1 MVTLPYTVGS
11 FDRQEP
17 VNTTAGYNAT
27 AVPQALEAA
36 GGVVQQAGLEK
47 QRIDYLNE
55 ATTAQQRLNAA
66 KSQMA
71 TYFYG
76 DGTPENPGV
85 LSKRGADLNGVVEKY
100 QDYASTMKDTVLQ
113 GINNPMLQKQMGSEV
128 DSLTTDHQGR
138 LEEFVQGQQRDM
150 RGNTL
155 EATKSLSND
164 DISRNY
170 LSDQSFSDNMAQID
184 GASRAQAAMNG
195 VLPGDPRFTQI
206 MQNGRDGAFSSRFN
220 PMLNSGDPAQIAKA
234 VTEYDHYRPMM
245 SADLVAKM
253 DGPIKA
259 ALPIATAVQTIQN
272 TNMKLANPDN
282 LPPDVISQAQAMRES
297 GGKQWG
303 GPGTVKGSS
312 DPTTSNEGA
321 VGVMQIEPGT
331 GPDAAKMAGLP
342 WRPDLFNQG
351 QTGNAQKDAEAT
363 QYNMA
368 LGHAYRE
375 GLAKQYGSQT
385 MALLAYN
392 AGPGNV
398 QDVMNGTNDHG
409 HNPGLVKLGDP
420 SKGGISPQDFVKN
433 FPNSDARQ
441 YVNDVINLTG
451 VKNKIVPDSV
461 INQTVASSPLLA
473 QEHIR
478 QMFDAQN
485 NAARAA
491 QMQQQQQVVGQA
503 VQTAVKTGNKM
514 LTPELQ
520 SQMQNMGYLDKFK
533 TWNPTQS
540 DQQTLAGIYSMDAP
554 QMAKLNLDNPSLML
568 SLSVSDRNAL
578 KQQQQNMGDPA
589 TLASV
594 QQQKQM
600 VTDTLNRLGRVN
612 KNAIDSTN
620 VDENGLPTM
629 KADYAQSIVA
639 TNDIVNQEKA
649 LFARDNNGRQPTA
662 PEMQKIV
669 DRAAMQ
675 TNVVTPGTLYGTN
688 TSKVYPS
695 DLRVA
700 APTSEESSKGVTQ
713 IPEGATQRIRA
724 AMIRNG
730 ITPTDNAIIAYYITG
745 VQSGK

>member
-11 FDRQEP
+11 FDRQDP

-27 AVPQALEAA
+27 AVPQAIAAA
-36 GGVVQQAGLEK
+36 GGVVQQAGEDK
-47 QRIDYLNE
+47 WRADYLNM
-55 ATTAQQRLNAA
+55 ATEAQQRLNAA
-66 KSQMA
+66 KVQMA
-71 TYFYG
+71 TNLYG
-76 DGTPENPGV
+76 DGTPENPGMMSPGAGPDSLKKFQDFSSGLKDSV
-85 LSKRGADLNGVVEKY
+85 LDGISNP
-100 QDYASTMKDTVLQ
+100 QLQ
-113 GINNPMLQKQMGSEV
+113 QQMGAEM
-128 DSLTTDHQGR
+128 DNMITDHQTR
-138 LEEFVQGQQRDM
+138 LGEFVQGQQYSARY
-150 RGNTL
+150 NTL
-155 EATKSLSND
+155 GDTKTLSNN

-170 LSDQSFSDNMAQID
+170 LNDAVFSDSLKTIDQSSA
-184 GASRAQAAMNG
+184 AQAAMQKIP
-195 VLPGDPRFTQI
+195 PGDPRYTQMI
-206 MQNGRDGAFSSRFN
+206 QTGRDGAFASRFN

-675 TNVVTPGTLYGTN
+675 LTVDPGKWSSNV
-688 TSKVYPS
+688 KVYPS
-695 DLRVA
+695 DLRIGDA
-700 APTSEESSKGVTQ
+700 KDSNDKRTQ
-713 IPEGATQRIRA
+713 LPLGAEQRIRSE
-724 AMIRNG
+724 MINNG
-730 ITPTDNAIIAYYITG
+730 ITPTDNAIIAYYIKG
-745 VQSGK
+745 VYGGK